1 MKSFEEIV
9 EILKNNFSDTS
20 IEPKS
25 DVKFEPYIIIP
36 PQEIDKVCLFLRDNS
51 ELYFD
56 SLVNLSA
63 VDDFNGQKIKDEQG
77 NEIPFE
83 TFSNPIEFFIPRD
96 PNLQIPPMILTNKTF
111 HSLNLTT
118 DLPISIHFE
127 IKANFSYRFVYK
139 FDKQS
144 SFTNSIEVNNQSYFT
159 FMIDNQQTVGHRTL
173 ILRFRRRRESR
184 I

>member
-1 MKSFEEIV
+1 MEPLAVYGKSR
-9 EILKNNFSDTS
+9 
-20 IEPKS
+20 IES
-25 DVKFEPYIIIP
+25 
-36 PQEIDKVCLFLRDNS
+36 NT
-51 ELYFD
+51 
-56 SLVNLSA
+56 NLSRSLS
-63 VDDFNGQKIKDEQG
+63 ISILDENG

-83 TFSNPIEFFIPRD
+83 TTSLNPIEFFIPR
-96 PNLQIPPMILTNKTF
+96 MILTNETF
-111 HSLNLTT
+111 NFVNLTT
-118 DLPISIHFE
+118 DLP
-127 IKANFSYRFVYK
+127 NFSYRFVYK

>member
-1 MKSFEEIV
+1 MEPLAVYGRS
-9 EILKNNFSDTS
+9 L
-20 IEPKS
+20 IES
-25 DVKFEPYIIIP
+25 
-36 PQEIDKVCLFLRDNS
+36 NT
-51 ELYFD
+51 
-56 SLVNLSA
+56 NLSRSLS
-63 VDDFNGQKIKDEQG
+63 ISILDEKG

-83 TFSNPIEFFIPRD
+83 TNSDSIEFFIPRD
-96 PNLQIPPMILTNKTF
+96 PNLRIPPMILTNETF

-144 SFTNSIEVNNQSYFT
+144 IFTNSIEVNQSYFT